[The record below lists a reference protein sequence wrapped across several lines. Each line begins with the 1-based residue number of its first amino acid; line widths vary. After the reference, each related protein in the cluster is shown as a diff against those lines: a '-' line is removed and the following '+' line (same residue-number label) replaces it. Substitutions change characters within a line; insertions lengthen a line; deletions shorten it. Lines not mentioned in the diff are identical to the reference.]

1 MVLIMFHIIR
11 DIPSF
16 VTTPEIWICG
26 KYGSMRNNQNQPG
39 PPEAEG
45 LQAFGPH
52 TLHIF
57 HVLLVYV
64 FIVIRYLSSKNNMG
78 LMAHRYGFRLVEN
91 GGMDPYSCSRP
102 YLS

>member
-1 MVLIMFHIIR
+1 MFR
-11 DIPSF
+11 DHSGNMDMWKK
-16 VTTPEIWICG
+16 IWKHAKQSKPTWI
-26 KYGSMRNNQNQPG
+26 Q
-39 PPEAEG
+39 PPEAEE

-57 HVLLVYV
+57 HVLQVYV

-78 LMAHRYGFRLVEN
+78 LIAHRYGFRLVEN

-102 YLS
+102 YMS